1 MRFVFVVLM
10 LLSSLLA
17 QTTVDFKSAL
27 SDFKDEKFKSAY
39 EKFNTLF
46 ENRSDDLEV
55 NFYLGRSAY
64 EIGLYEDALSAYER
78 VLISEP
84 KSYRSRL
91 ELGRIYLKL
100 GDLDAAK
107 FEFYDVLASKPPLS
121 VKKNISI
128 LLDKIEEAR
137 TRHKVNV
144 MLKVGIGYDTDIN
157 ANPGQSE
164 LLNYLV
170 DQYDLN
176 PTNTTADK
184 VLKDSFIHETLHAS
198 HIYDGGMRGRYYSNS
213 SVMVYNQNHNRYS
226 EFDILYMKATTAL
239 SNRMGRY
246 EWTLPLEVDKFKYGS
261 DPLLHSFAFAPS
273 VTWKLDKSSKI
284 NVWAKFRRKIY
295 DRSLNSGRDSDV
307 IEAGSYF
314 FKNFKNMRLSL
325 GYSYLDEDKKDSTSS
340 DPFIDKTIHS
350 AKVALSRPIANALLS
365 AQYAYRRFDFK
376 DLIGPKSTESR
387 EDDYH
392 SFYTSLSYEVF
403 KGYNAELSYQYIKD
417 KSNYIPT
424 DYDKQIVSLSMVH
437 YF

>member
-1 MRFVFVVLM
+1 MRSVFIVLI
-10 LLSSLLA
+10 LLSYLLA
-17 QTTVDFKSAL
+17 QTEVDFKSAL
-27 SDFKDEKFKSAY
+27 SDFKEGKFKSAY
-39 EKFNTLF
+39 DKFNTLF

-91 ELGRIYLKL
+91 ELGRVYLKL
-100 GDLDAAK
+100 GDLDSAK
-107 FEFYDVLASKPPLS
+107 FEFYDVLASKPPLN
-121 VKKNISI
+121 VKNNILT
-128 LLDKIEEAR
+128 LLDKIESSR
-137 TRHKVNV
+137 TRHKFNA
-144 MLKVGIGYDTDIN
+144 MLKIGVGYDSDIN

-170 DQYDLN
+170 DQYDFN

-184 VLKDSFIHETLHAS
+184 LLKDSFVHETLHVS

-213 SVMVYNQNHNRYS
+213 SFMVYNQNHNRYS

-239 SNRMGRY
+239 SNRMDRY
-246 EWTLPLEVDKFKYGS
+246 EWALPLEVDKFKYGS

-273 VTWKLDKSSKI
+273 VTWNLDKSSKV
-284 NVWAKFRRKIY
+284 NLWARFRRKIY
-295 DRSLNSGRDSDV
+295 DTSSNSGRDSDV
-307 IEAGSYF
+307 KEAGSYF
-314 FKNFKNMRLSL
+314 FKNFKNMSFSL
-325 GYSYLDEDKKDSTSS
+325 GYSYLDEDKRDNASS

-350 AKVALSRPIANALLS
+350 VKIALSRPIANVLLS

-376 DLIGPKSTESR
+376 DLIGPKSTQNR

-403 KGYNAELSYQYIKD
+403 KGYSAELSYQYIKD